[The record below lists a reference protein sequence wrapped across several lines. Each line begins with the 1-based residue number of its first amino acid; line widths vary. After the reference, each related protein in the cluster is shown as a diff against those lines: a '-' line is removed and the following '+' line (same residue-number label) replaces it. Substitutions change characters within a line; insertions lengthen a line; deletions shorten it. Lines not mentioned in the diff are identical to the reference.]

1 MTLHDLNT
9 LDTAKQCEILLSCCG
24 TVAWARCVSGKLP
37 AEDLVDLLETAEE
50 CWLACSRDD
59 WKEAFA
65 AHPEIG
71 NIENL
76 NRKFGNTAAWAAEEQ
91 SSAGKASAQ
100 TIAALAE
107 ANSLYREKFGYIF
120 IVCATGKSAEEMLG
134 LLHTRLHNDP
144 DVEIDI
150 AADEQWR
157 ITKLR
162 LEKLLE

>member
-9 LDTAKQCEILLSCCG
+9 LQKEKQLEVLLSCCG
-24 TVAWARCVSGKLP
+24 SERWARCVAGKLP
-37 AEDLVDLLETAEE
+37 AEDLVDLLENAEE
-50 CWLACSRDD
+50 CWLSCSQDD

-65 AHPEIG
+65 SHPEIG
-71 NIENL
+71 NMESL
-76 NRKFGNTAAWAAEEQ
+76 GKKYSNTASWSAEEQ
-91 SSAGKASAQ
+91 SGTGSASQQ
-100 TIAALAE
+100 TLQALAD
-107 ANSLYREKFGYIF
+107 ANRLYREKFGYIF

-134 LLHTRLHNDP
+134 SVHARLGNSHSA
-144 DVEIDI
+144 EISI